1 MFTLALLLY
10 RKPGTSTQEYQ
21 TYWHDVHGPIAAKI
35 PGLKGYVQLHGQ
47 PDAEGNLPVDGIA
60 QLTFDSEDAMK
71 AGFASPEGK
80 AALDDVANFADTS
93 RLVSVPVE
101 PRKIV

>member
-1 MFTLALLLY
+1 MFTIALLLY
-10 RKPGTSTQEYQ
+10 RKLGASTEEYQ
-21 TYWHDVHGPIAAKI
+21 TYWHDVHGPIAAKM

-71 AGFASPEGK
+71 AGFSSPEGK
-80 AALDDVANFADTS
+80 AALDDVANFADMS
-93 RLVSVPVE
+93 RLVSVPVQ
-101 PRKIV
+101 PRRIV